1 MADIIKKEPLIR
13 IAKRAERSN
22 KQKLIIRLLSVLLAI
37 CAGGIFILI
46 LGKDPFSY
54 YAKMV
59 KGAFIGKNAASP
71 FMPFKET
78 IKIMIPLLIS
88 SLGITLAFK
97 MKFWNIGAEGQIIM
111 GGVFASY
118 FALYHYDMPHYL
130 LFIVMFVAAMIGG
143 GLYGII
149 PAFFKAKWNTNE
161 TLSTLMM
168 NYIATQLVA
177 FYTIVWEVPKG
188 SGKIGI
194 INQNTNV
201 GWLPQIFGS
210 KYLLSIVVAVVITI
224 FMYVYLNY
232 SKQGYEISVVGE
244 SENTAK
250 YVGIKV
256 EKVIIRTMLLSGALC
271 GLVGLL
277 LVGGINHTPLQVD
290 RDLLLYWYPGCPSSI
305 L

>member
-130 LFIVMFVAAMIGG
+130 LFIVMFVAAMIGD
-143 GLYGII
+143 
-149 PAFFKAKWNTNE
+149 
-161 TLSTLMM
+161 
-168 NYIATQLVA
+168 V
-177 FYTIVWEVPKG
+177 
-188 SGKIGI
+188 
-194 INQNTNV
+194 
-201 GWLPQIFGS
+201 
-210 KYLLSIVVAVVITI
+210 
-224 FMYVYLNY
+224 
-232 SKQGYEISVVGE
+232 
-244 SENTAK
+244 
-250 YVGIKV
+250 
-256 EKVIIRTMLLSGALC
+256 
-271 GLVGLL
+271 
-277 LVGGINHTPLQVD
+277 
-290 RDLLLYWYPGCPSSI
+290 
-305 L
+305 